1 MNIELLTGVLI
12 GLVVAFVVYNF
23 FRSKAKDQSLSSVL
37 DEKIPLI
44 ASTLKTQLEAE
55 KQDIKTDLKNK
66 KEVIETL
73 VKRVFDA
80 LEKHNDK
87 LNEAEKE
94 RVGSFRALKQ
104 ELLNQS
110 KITEQLSVTADGL
123 KRVLSNNQ
131 MRGQF
136 GEQVAEDLLKMAGFV
151 RGVDYESNKAQ
162 KDSDGRPDFTVFLP
176 DGLRINVDAK
186 FPFSNLVRSIETDK
200 AETKKEYMKDF
211 ERDVREKI
219 KQVSTR
225 NYINPEGNTVDFV
238 IMFIPN
244 EMIFSY
250 IYDKM
255 HTVWNEAMKQK
266 VIFAGPFSFTAILRM
281 VRQSYDN
288 FKYQKNVQ
296 KIIGHIKMFEQEFEK
311 YDGEFNKIGDKI
323 VSLTQQYDVVKTTRT
338 NKLRRTVDKIH
349 LEEATTPLLE

>member
-1 MNIELLTGVLI
+1 MELVTGVLI
-12 GLVVAFVVYNF
+12 GLVAAFVLFNF
-23 FRSKAKDQSLSSVL
+23 FKKKQSEENVSSVF

-44 ASTLKTQLEAE
+44 AATLKQQLEAE
-55 KQDIKTDLKNK
+55 KQDIKTDMKNK
-66 KEVIETL
+66 KEVIEGL

-87 LNEAEKE
+87 LNDAEKE

-104 ELLNQS
+104 ELVNQS

-131 MRGQF
+131 LRGQF

-151 RGVDYESNKAQ
+151 KGVDYEANKSQ
-162 KDSDGRPDFTVFLP
+162 KDSETRPDFSVFLP
-176 DGLRINVDAK
+176 DGIRINVDAK
-186 FPFSNLVRSIETDK
+186 FPFSNLVKSIETENK
-200 AETKKEYMKDF
+200 EAKKEHMKAF

-219 KQVSTR
+219 KQVSNR
-225 NYINPEGNTVDFV
+225 NYINPEDNTVDFV

-266 VIFAGPFSFTAILRM
+266 VVFAGPFSFTAILRM

-296 KIIGHIKMFEQEFEK
+296 KIITHIKMFEQEFEK
-311 YDGEFNKIGDKI
+311 YDGEFNKIGDRI
-323 VSLTQQYDVVKTTRT
+323 NSLTQQYDVVKTTRT
-338 NKLRRTVDKIH
+338 NKLRRTVDKIR
-349 LEEATTPLLE
+349 LEDSTTPLLE

>member
-1 MNIELLTGVLI
+1 MNIELLTGVLL
-12 GLVVAFVVYNF
+12 GLVGAYVILTF
-23 FRSKAKDQSLSSVL
+23 FKKKQKEESFASVI

-44 ASTLKTQLEAE
+44 ASSLKQQLEAE
-55 KQDIKTDLKNK
+55 KQDIKTDMKNK
-66 KEVIETL
+66 KEIIESL

-80 LEKHNDK
+80 LEKQNQK
-87 LNEAEKE
+87 LTDAEKE

-104 ELLNQS
+104 EIVTQS

-151 RGVDYESNKAQ
+151 KGVDYESNKSQ
-162 KDSDGRPDFTVFLP
+162 KDSETRPDFSVFLP
-176 DGLRINVDAK
+176 DGVKINVDAK
-186 FPFSNLVRSIETDK
+186 FPFSNLVKSIETENK
-200 AETKKEYMKDF
+200 EAKKEHMKAF

-219 KQVSTR
+219 KQVSNR
-225 NYINPEGNTVDFV
+225 SYINPGDNTVDFV

-255 HTVWNEAMKQK
+255 HTVWQEAMKQK
-266 VIFAGPFSFTAILRM
+266 VVFAGPFSFTAILRM

-296 KIIGHIKMFEQEFEK
+296 NIITHIKMFELEFEK

-323 VSLTQQYDVVKTTRT
+323 NSLTQQYDMVKTTRT
-338 NKLRRTVDKIH
+338 NKLRRTVDKIR
-349 LEEATTPLLE
+349 LEESTAPLLE